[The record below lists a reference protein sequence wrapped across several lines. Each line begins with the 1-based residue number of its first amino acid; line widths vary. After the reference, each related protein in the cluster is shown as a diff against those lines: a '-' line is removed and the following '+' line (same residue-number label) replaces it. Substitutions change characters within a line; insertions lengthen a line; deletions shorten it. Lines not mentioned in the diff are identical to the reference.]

1 MKGAGREE
9 SEGHVRS
16 TMEVQEQHIS
26 VYIQSINVVNSSSN
40 TKSKMSKKKNS
51 QKLPSII
58 SHPRALLDT
67 DQNRSE
73 ARRRATHG
81 ADPLIPVTNTQ
92 QTSLTAHY
100 RELLSCWAAG
110 SELFG
115 RKTSLFHI
123 NSLLCMKW
131 WNNLV
136 PSETTG
142 IIMYRVQHA
151 EPPASGTCSSVFVPQ
166 LLLAL
171 SACVLIKHELRAP

>member
-1 MKGAGREE
+1 
-9 SEGHVRS
+9 
-16 TMEVQEQHIS
+16 MEVQEQHIS

-58 SHPRALLDT
+58 SHSRALLDT

-151 EPPASGTCSSVFVPQ
+151 EPPASGTCSRQCVCAATTASTVSLCFNKAWIKSSVESFPLNGSSV
-166 LLLAL
+166 
-171 SACVLIKHELRAP
+171 